1 MEINNQSSKYAI
13 SRQFLLILISLLLF
27 AQPINAEEPQPS
39 RIFSTLPAMVDCGSP
54 ENVSA
59 FLEEYGEKEMAIG
72 KSIIRTPQGA
82 VLTGDMSFY
91 FNPETTSYSI
101 VVKLLDANMWCIMNL
116 GSEFAPYVDAEKL

>member
-13 SRQFLLILISLLLF
+13 SRQFLLIVLALLLF
-27 AQPINAEEPQPS
+27 AQPINAQETP
-39 RIFSTLPAMVDCGSP
+39 RIFTTLPAMVDCGSG

-59 FLEEYGEKEMAIG
+59 FLEEYGEQEMAIG
-72 KSIIRTPQGA
+72 KSIIRTPQGT

-101 VVKLLDANMWCIMNL
+101 VVKLLEANMWCIMNL
-116 GSEFAPYVDAEKL
+116 GSEFAPYIDAEKL

>member
-13 SRQFLLILISLLLF
+13 SRQFLLIVLALLLF
-27 AQPINAEEPQPS
+27 AQPINAQETP
-39 RIFSTLPAMVDCGSP
+39 RIFTTLPAMVDCGTG

-59 FLEEYGEKEMAIG
+59 FLEEYGEQEMAIG
-72 KSIIRTPQGA
+72 KSIIRTPQGT

-101 VVKLLDANMWCIMNL
+101 VVKLLEANMWCIMNL
-116 GSEFAPYVDAEKL
+116 GSEFAPYIDAEKL

>member
-13 SRQFLLILISLLLF
+13 SRQFLLIVFALLLF
-27 AQPINAEEPQPS
+27 AQPIKAEESQPP
-39 RIFSTLPAMVDCGSP
+39 RIFTTLPAMVDCGSG

-59 FLEEYGEKEMAIG
+59 FLEEYGEQEMAIG
-72 KSIIRTPQGA
+72 KSIIRTPQGT

-101 VVKLLDANMWCIMNL
+101 VVKLLESNMWCIMNL

>member
-13 SRQFLLILISLLLF
+13 SRQFLLIVISLLLF
-27 AQPINAEEPQPS
+27 ALPLHAQENQAP
-39 RIFSTLPAMVDCGSP
+39 RIFTTLPAMVDCGSA

-72 KSIIRTPQGA
+72 KSIIRTPQGV

-91 FNPETTSYSI
+91 FNPETTSYS
-101 VVKLLDANMWCIMNL
+101 VVIKLLDTNMWCIMNL